1 MLLLHWSH
9 LGEPGGAEAGASFRL
24 CGGERHTYSLG
35 LFHTALDV
43 TKLLPA
49 MQQQQQLRHSGH
61 WPESSIAAADQLA
74 SGDAPADALA
84 LSDPGVSWSDLP
96 DPVPSPEWFLEPALA
111 AGLLLL
117 SHACEAAGLRD
128 HRRQQHQDRRRSS
141 GPAVSAASGHR
152 LNWRLLHDYPSEA
165 QGAALWSGLGDWR
178 KAAVLAFTVHQ
189 MGSASPW
196 GGGGARGGQAAAV
209 PGRPSLPTPLQ
220 PPLLMQPAELLT
232 QLDAG
237 LMVLDGSSRD
247 AGGTAGTVDTEAAEA
262 VVASRRSE
270 SSGDGRSKGG
280 GCLRV
285 GLLILMQQVARCHG
299 MEVQEACIT
308 LHELVAIP
316 RHVLGQRSAVYGLM
330 LRKVRA
336 LTWYGSTRGL
346 SGPNLS
352 ATKGEGPDLGTGQ
365 PI

>member
-1 MLLLHWSH
+1 MH
-9 LGEPGGAEAGASFRL
+9 
-24 CGGERHTYSLG
+24 
-35 LFHTALDV
+35 
-43 TKLLPA
+43 
-49 MQQQQQLRHSGH
+49 QQQQLRHSGH

-128 HRRQQHQDRRRSS
+128 RQRQQQHQDRRRSS

-316 RHVLGQRSAVYGLM
+316 RHVLGQRSSVYGLM

-336 LTWYGSTRGL
+336 LTWYGPTYLLNLVTYPIINESHLTRFTNHRCCL
-346 SGPNLS
+346 CRHLRC
-352 ATKGEGPDLGTGQ
+352 ATS
-365 PI
+365 